1 MLVSRLASLG
11 RLRHQ
16 ANGYCG
22 PLSRHLLAYQSLAST
37 VQASLRDL
45 VEVCLTTLFI
55 SGGVVRDRND
65 WMDISLRLVIWY
77 LVFFGNKR

>member
-16 ANGYCG
+16 ATGYCG
-22 PLSRHLLAYQSLAST
+22 PLSRHFLAYQGLTST

-45 VEVCLTTLFI
+45 IEVCLTTVFI
-55 SGGVVRDRND
+55 SGNVVRDRND
-65 WMDISLRLVIWY
+65 WMDISLRLVI
-77 LVFFGNKR
+77 